1 MNVDHTAPRTGAAA
15 PRSRTHGAPVAAAA
29 WDLRIARAVPFALV
43 CTLVAAAGHAL
54 GGGGEVAVPALVAGF
69 AVVCALAALLGG
81 RERSLLAISG
91 ALGAGQFGLHL
102 LFHNLP
108 GFGFAT
114 AMPGMGGG
122 VGMGGAMTLPQVAGR
137 LLCHD
142 SPHGGL
148 TLVPLDTTPEQVV
161 RAAGLDP
168 QAYTATAAVPH
179 PGLLGMSTAMLLGHL
194 AAALLAGWWL
204 RRGEATLWR
213 LVRLTA
219 TVAQEY
225 AAPLRTAFALL
236 AALLL
241 GTATDRRP
249 TGPGPERAEDWRLPV
264 AAALRH
270 SLIRRGPPV
279 AAFAR

>member
-1 MNVDHTAPRTGAAA
+1 MNDDLAAPRTGAARPGSPA
-15 PRSRTHGAPVAAAA
+15 PAAA

-54 GGGGEVAVPALVAGF
+54 AGGGDVALPPLAAGF
-69 AVVCALAALLGG
+69 ALVCLLAALLGG
-81 RERSLLAISG
+81 RERSLLAIAG

-102 LFHNLP
+102 LFHNLGSP
-108 GFGFAT
+108 
-114 AMPGMGGG
+114 AMPGMGTGSG
-122 VGMGGAMTLPQVAGR
+122 NGPLTLHQVAGR
-137 LLCHD
+137 LLCND
-142 SPHGGL
+142 SPQAGAHGGL
-148 TLVPLDTTPEQVV
+148 TVVPLDTTPEQVV
-161 RAAGLDP
+161 SAAGLDP
-168 QAYTATAAVPH
+168 HAYAATAAAAPH
-179 PGLLGMSTAMLLGHL
+179 AGLLGLSPAMLLGHL
-194 AAALLAGWWL
+194 AAAALAGWWL
-204 RRGEATLWR
+204 RRGEAVLWR
-213 LVRLTA
+213 LLRLTA

-241 GTATDRRP
+241 GTAAGLRP
-249 TGPGPERAEDWRLPV
+249 TGPGPERAEDWRLPA